1 MHIQQYHSSKAST
14 TSATSITSTTPI
26 KEEYDKTTF
35 SKRISEAVALIV
47 AIILALMIGH
57 KLSHGQNVT
66 NHGTDWLICDF
77 SDVFTPSILSFQ
89 STDYHI
95 NRLIWSLLR
104 YNMESLPLKSVSV
117 IVSLVF
123 GSRRR
128 ILTHKFLYRLS
139 ARDLNNPC
147 TMKIY

>member
-77 SDVFTPSILSFQ
+77 PDVFTPSILSFQ
-89 STDYHI
+89 LCFQVVAPIVILNSDSIPTVWGFECM
-95 NRLIWSLLR
+95 NRTC
-104 YNMESLPLKSVSV
+104 
-117 IVSLVF
+117 LVF
-123 GSRRR
+123 
-128 ILTHKFLYRLS
+128 LS
-139 ARDLNNPC
+139 MI
-147 TMKIY
+147 TI